1 MSESEFWY
9 DEEAARKAIEFFP
22 LFLRHLKGTLAG
34 KPFELLPWQKKITGD
49 LIGWK
54 RKDGTRRYRTSF
66 IAIPRKN
73 GKSTWL
79 AGLGLY
85 MLACDGELSGEVYG
99 AAYTRDQ
106 ARIIYDIATGMV
118 EADPMLTKLLTVR
131 KHANRITD
139 NKTQSVYR
147 AIAAEAAAAHGFNA
161 SIVLFDEVHTQKD
174 RELWDVLET
183 STGARTQPL
192 QLGITTAGFDRA
204 SLCWDL
210 WQKAKA
216 IIDGLIADDTFYPC
230 IFAAD
235 EDDDWTSPET
245 WLKANPSMGYGVSEE
260 YLQLQC
266 QRAQSNPAFE
276 NTFRRLHLNQ
286 WTEQESRLI
295 QMYEWDQCKDEELK
309 IEDFKGRTCYAGLDL
324 ASTRDVT
331 AFVLVF
337 PQDDGGMTIF
347 PYFWIPHENIDKR
360 TEQDQRIVRAFAE
373 RGHIEITD
381 GNTVDTNYVAQRIVQ
396 IMSPFNVCKIGV
408 DPWNATGVTQ
418 TLETLGVPNPNL
430 TLMPQS
436 FSTYNEPIKNWLSM
450 LANKTFRHDGNEV
463 LRWMASNVVGKSDP
477 SGNLRFDKG
486 ASAEKIDG
494 MTASAMGMAL
504 AIRFGSDAGIYDTAG
519 RGVVLF

>member
-1 MSESEFWY
+1 MSEYWF
-9 DEEAARKAIEFFP
+9 DDDAVKHAIEFFP
-22 LFLRHLKGTLAG
+22 LFLKHLKGPLAG
-34 KPFELLPWQKKITGD
+34 KPFELLPWQEKITGD

-54 RKDGTRRYRTSF
+54 RQDGTRQYRTCF
-66 IAIPRKN
+66 IAVPRKN

-85 MLACDGELSGEVYG
+85 LLACDNESSGEVYG

-106 ARIIYDIATGMV
+106 AAIIYDIATGMV
-118 EADPMLTKLLTVR
+118 EADPTLSAMLKVR
-131 KHANRITD
+131 KHAKRIIET
-139 NKTQSVYR
+139 KSQSVYR

-161 SIVLFDEVHTQKD
+161 SVVLFDEVHTQKD

-216 IIDGLIADDTFYPC
+216 INDGLIKDDTFYPC

-235 EDDDWTSPET
+235 EEDDWTSPET

-260 YLQLQC
+260 YLRLQC
-266 QRAQSNPAFE
+266 ERAQSNPAFE

-286 WTEQESRLI
+286 WTEQETRLI
-295 QMYEWDQCKDEELK
+295 QMHEWDKCKDESLR
-309 IEDFKGRTCYAGLDL
+309 IEQFTGRTCYAGLDL

-337 PQDDGGMTIF
+337 PQDDGGMTVF
-347 PYFWIPHENIDKR
+347 PYFWIPRDNIDRR
-360 TEQDQRIVRAFAE
+360 TEQDQRVVRSFAE
-373 RGHIEITD
+373 KGHIEITD
-381 GNTVDTNYVAQRIVQ
+381 GNTVDTAYVAERIVQ
-396 IMSPFNVCKIGV
+396 IMSPFHVRKIGV

-418 TLETLGVPNPNL
+418 TLESLGVPNPTL

-436 FSTYNEPIKNWLSM
+436 FGTYNEPIKNWLSM
-450 LANKTFRHDGNEV
+450 LANETFHHDGNQV
-463 LRWMASNVVGKSDP
+463 LRWMASNAVGKSDA

-486 ASAEKIDG
+486 SSSEKIDG
-494 MTASAMGMAL
+494 MSASAMGMAL
-504 AIRFGSDAGIYDTAG
+504 AIRFGGEEGVYNTAG
-519 RGVVLF
+519 GGVVLL